1 MSVAYVWAEA
11 RFIVDHVAATTDYPD
26 IPAYPGAVTGA
37 EAMCNCFGE
46 HSNGIACSDAC
57 KMKMKKQAGLIRT
70 IFLIQIGPIMWTA
83 SDFGFSIS
91 ENNPDGFEFDWYSDA
106 DDQCLTP
113 DPSKCPKQS

>member
-1 MSVAYVWAEA
+1 MVQQP
-11 RFIVDHVAATTDYPD
+11 AATIDYPD

-46 HSNGIACSDAC
+46 QSDDIACSDAC
-57 KMKMKKQAGLIRT
+57 KMQMKEQAGLIRAV
-70 IFLIQIGPIMWTA
+70 FLIQIGPIIWTA
-83 SDFGFSIS
+83 SDFGFTIS
-91 ENNPDGFEFDWYSDA
+91 ENNPDEFDWYSDA